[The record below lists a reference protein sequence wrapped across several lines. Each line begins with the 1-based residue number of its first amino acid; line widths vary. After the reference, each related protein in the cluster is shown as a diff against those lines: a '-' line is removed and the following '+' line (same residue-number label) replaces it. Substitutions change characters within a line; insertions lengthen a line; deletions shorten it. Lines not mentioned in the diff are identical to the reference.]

1 MNIPFFKK
9 GPIKLKSEFIQAF
22 TNKKILRDESQSPLS
37 SQPKPYFRITGG
49 ITDDHPLLK
58 VGNRKFGKKK
68 QSKQTNK

>member
-37 SQPKPYFRITGG
+37 SKPRSYLCITGG
-49 ITDDHPLLK
+49 ITADHPLLK
-58 VGNRKFGKKK
+58 VGNKKFGNKK
-68 QSKQTNK
+68 QGKQTNK